1 MKRLPGSLV
10 MGHEPLTRA
19 VGELRPVKPTPS
31 GAPRVLPPPPQA
43 CAGVAGG
50 PTLGGDA
57 RAAQR
62 VRSVG
67 EGRLALVG
75 PVVPALVDDPPRGL
89 PGGPAG
95 GHPWLARR
103 APRTLRT
110 PPRVRRL
117 PARDGHPAWRGQDA
131 SRWRWRWRRGRVR
144 RRVRGAGR
152 LPLARG
158 WAKRHRLVASASRTR
173 SAPRRAWSA
182 SAARAPA
189 PEARAAGAGARRP
202 GGREA
207 LPAFVGRRRGP
218 AHGPGGPPFWG
229 RFLKNDGTTS

>member
-67 EGRLALVG
+67 EGRLALSGNCGNWVSTSRS
-75 PVVPALVDDPPRGL
+75 PRSKIPRAMPEATVPDVEDVSEDARERPDRARFLHRVDRDVSGAFVLVI
-89 PGGPAG
+89 
-95 GHPWLARR
+95 LA
-103 APRTLRT
+103 
-110 PPRVRRL
+110 
-117 PARDGHPAWRGQDA
+117 HE
-131 SRWRWRWRRGRVR
+131 R
-144 RRVRGAGR
+144 RRVVHFNVDNLATPFVMSIAGFR
-152 LPLARG
+152 
-158 WAKRHRLVASASRTR
+158 KRLVSSY
-173 SAPRRAWSA
+173 SY
-182 SAARAPA
+182 
-189 PEARAAGAGARRP
+189 PEP
-202 GGREA
+202 
-207 LPAFVGRRRGP
+207 
-218 AHGPGGPPFWG
+218 
-229 RFLKNDGTTS
+229 